1 LNNFSVI
8 IDGMRV
14 LGIDI
19 GFGQVKVVLDDL
31 ALKFPSQIAQFL
43 EGELSDVPVVE
54 HNGMQYVVGEEATVF
69 RHKLS
74 LSTVELLIKYS
85 PVLLKRAIME
95 VGEGGE
101 YFVVSGLP
109 PRFRHMGEEFS
120 RALQAVEGVR
130 KVLVVPQGAGI
141 LEDVGDYV
149 RSQGGALVLDIGF
162 NTVDFLSVRVKG
174 DDVVKERGGT
184 IEGLGVKSAVEIFRS
199 LLPAEAGFLRNE
211 PYVFLV
217 PYFTRGRL
225 TLVGKEIFLQEER
238 EKASKLWTEQ
248 IYLRLQEEIGELIK
262 SKPVFVVAGGGAYF
276 LDRSLF
282 ERGVYIPVKP
292 DFSNARGYYKL
303 GLGVLKKG
311 V

>member
-1 LNNFSVI
+1 VI
-8 IDGMRV
+8 
-14 LGIDI
+14 GIDI
-19 GFGQVKVVLDDL
+19 GFGQVKVVSDDL

-54 HNGMQYVVGEEATVF
+54 HNGLQYVVGEEATAF

-74 LSTVELLIKYS
+74 LSTVELLIRYS
-85 PVLLKRAIME
+85 PVLLKRALLE

-120 RALQAVEGVR
+120 RTLRTVEGVVR
-130 KVLVVPQGAGI
+130 VLIVPQGAGI
-141 LEDVGDYV
+141 LEDVREYV
-149 RSQGGALVLDIGF
+149 RQYGGALILDIGF

-174 DDVVKERGGT
+174 SDLVKERGGT

-199 LLPAEAGFLRNE
+199 LLPAEVGFLRNE

-217 PYFTRGRL
+217 PYFAKGRL
-225 TLVGKEIFLQEER
+225 TLAGREFFLLEEKA
-238 EKASKLWTEQ
+238 KASKLWTEQ

-282 ERGVYIPVKP
+282 EREVYIPVQP

-303 GLGVLKKG
+303 GMDALRKRF
-311 V
+311 

>member
-1 LNNFSVI
+1 
-8 IDGMRV
+8 MRV
-14 LGIDI
+14 IGIDI

-54 HNGMQYVVGEEATVF
+54 HGGMQYVVGEEATAF

-74 LSTVELLIKYS
+74 LSTVELLIRYS
-85 PVLLKRAIME
+85 PVLLKRALLE

-120 RALQAVEGVR
+120 RALQTVEGVVR
-130 KVLVVPQGAGI
+130 VLIVPQGTGI
-141 LEDVGDYV
+141 LEDVKDYV
-149 RSQGGALVLDIGF
+149 RTYGGALILDIGF
-162 NTVDFLSVRVKG
+162 NTVDFLSVRVRG
-174 DDVVKERGGT
+174 NDLVKERGGT

-199 LLPAEAGFLRNE
+199 LLPAEVGFLRNE

-217 PYFTRGRL
+217 PYFAKGRL
-225 TLVGKEIFLQEER
+225 TLAGKEFFLQEEKA
-238 EKASKLWTEQ
+238 KASKLWTEQ

-282 ERGVYIPVKP
+282 EREVYIPVEP

-303 GLGVLKKG
+303 GVDALRKRF
-311 V
+311 

>member
-1 LNNFSVI
+1 
-8 IDGMRV
+8 MRV
-14 LGIDI
+14 IGIDI

-54 HNGMQYVVGEEATVF
+54 HGGLQYVVGEEATAF

-74 LSTVELLIKYS
+74 LSTVELLIRYS
-85 PVLLKRAIME
+85 PVLLKRALLE

-120 RALQAVEGVR
+120 RALQTVEGVVR
-130 KVLVVPQGAGI
+130 VLIVPQGTGI
-141 LEDVGDYV
+141 LEDVKDYV
-149 RSQGGALVLDIGF
+149 RTYGGALILDIGF
-162 NTVDFLSVRVKG
+162 NTVDFLSVRVRG
-174 DDVVKERGGT
+174 NDLVKERGGT

-217 PYFTRGRL
+217 PYFAKGRL
-225 TLVGKEIFLQEER
+225 TLAGKEFFLQEEKA
-238 EKASKLWTEQ
+238 KASKLWTEQ

-282 ERGVYIPVKP
+282 EREVYIPVQP

-303 GLGVLKKG
+303 GVEALRKRF
-311 V
+311 

>member
-1 LNNFSVI
+1 
-8 IDGMRV
+8 MRV
-14 LGIDI
+14 IGIDI

-54 HNGMQYVVGEEATVF
+54 HNGMWYVVGEEATAF

-74 LSTVELLIKYS
+74 LSTVELLIRYS
-85 PVLLKRAIME
+85 PVLLKRALLE

-120 RALQAVEGVR
+120 RALQTVEGVVR
-130 KVLVVPQGAGI
+130 VLIVPQGAGI
-141 LEDVGDYV
+141 LEDVREYV
-149 RSQGGALVLDIGF
+149 RQYGGALILDIGF

-174 DDVVKERGGT
+174 NDLVKERGGT

-199 LLPAEAGFLRNE
+199 LLPAEVGFLRNE

-217 PYFTRGRL
+217 PYFAKGRL
-225 TLVGKEIFLQEER
+225 TLAGKEFFLQEEKA
-238 EKASKLWTEQ
+238 KASKLWTEQ

-282 ERGVYIPVKP
+282 EREVYIPAQP

-303 GLGVLKKG
+303 GLETLRKRF
-311 V
+311 

>member
-1 LNNFSVI
+1 
-8 IDGMRV
+8 MRV
-14 LGIDI
+14 IGIDI

-54 HNGMQYVVGEEATVF
+54 HGGLQYVVGEEATAF

-74 LSTVELLIKYS
+74 LSTVELLIRYS
-85 PVLLKRAIME
+85 PVLLKRALLE

-120 RALQAVEGVR
+120 RALQTVEGVVR
-130 KVLVVPQGAGI
+130 VLIVPQGTGI
-141 LEDVGDYV
+141 LEDVKDYV
-149 RSQGGALVLDIGF
+149 WTYGGALILDIGF
-162 NTVDFLSVRVKG
+162 NTVDFLSVRVRG
-174 DDVVKERGGT
+174 NDLVKERGGT

-217 PYFTRGRL
+217 PYFAKGRL
-225 TLVGKEIFLQEER
+225 TLAGKEFFLQEEKA
-238 EKASKLWTEQ
+238 KASKLWTEQ

-282 ERGVYIPVKP
+282 EREVYIPVQP

-303 GLGVLKKG
+303 GVEALRKRF
-311 V
+311 

>member
-1 LNNFSVI
+1 
-8 IDGMRV
+8 MRV

-19 GFGQVKVVLDDL
+19 GFGQVKVVVQDR
-31 ALKFPSQIAQFL
+31 AFKFPSQIAQFL
-43 EGELSDVPVVE
+43 EGDLSDVPAVE
-54 HNGMQYVVGEEATVF
+54 HDGMWYVVGEEATAF

-85 PVLLKRAIME
+85 PVLLKRTLLEM
-95 VGEGGE
+95 GEGGE

-120 RALQAVEGVR
+120 RALQTVDGVR

-141 LEDVGDYV
+141 LEDVRDYV
-149 RSQGGALVLDIGF
+149 RSYGEALILDIGF
-162 NTVDFLSVRVKG
+162 NTVDYLSVRVKG
-174 DDVVKERGGT
+174 NDFVKERGGT

-199 LLPAEAGFLRNE
+199 LLPAEVGFLRNE

-217 PYFTRGRL
+217 PYFAKGRL
-225 TLVGKEIFLQEER
+225 TLAGREVFLLEEKA
-238 EKASKLWTEQ
+238 KASKLWTEQ

-282 ERGVYIPVKP
+282 EREVYIPLEP
-292 DFSNARGYYKL
+292 DFSNARGYYKI
-303 GLGVLKKG
+303 GLGILRRG
-311 V
+311 G

>member
-1 LNNFSVI
+1 
-8 IDGMRV
+8 MRV
-14 LGIDI
+14 IGIDI

-54 HNGMQYVVGEEATVF
+54 HGGMWYVVGEESTAF

-74 LSTVELLIKYS
+74 LSTVELLIRYS
-85 PVLLKRAIME
+85 PVLLKRALLE

-120 RALQAVEGVR
+120 RTLQTVEGVVR
-130 KVLVVPQGAGI
+130 VLIVPQGAGI
-141 LEDVGDYV
+141 LEDVKDYV
-149 RSQGGALVLDIGF
+149 RTYGGALILDIGF

-174 DDVVKERGGT
+174 NDLVKERGGT
-184 IEGLGVKSAVEIFRS
+184 IEGLGVKSAVETFRS
-199 LLPAEAGFLRNE
+199 LLPAEVGFLRNE

-217 PYFTRGRL
+217 PYFAKGRL
-225 TLVGKEIFLQEER
+225 TLAGKEFFLQEEKA
-238 EKASKLWTEQ
+238 KASKLWTEQ

-282 ERGVYIPVKP
+282 EREVHIPVQP

-303 GLGVLKKG
+303 GVEALRKRF
-311 V
+311 

>member
-1 LNNFSVI
+1 
-8 IDGMRV
+8 MRV

-19 GFGQVKVVLDDL
+19 GFGQVKVIVDDL
-31 ALKFPSQIAQFL
+31 SFKFPSQIAQFL
-43 EGELSDVPVVE
+43 EGEVSDVPVVE
-54 HNGMQYVVGEEATVF
+54 YKGMQYVVGEEATAF

-74 LSTVELLIKYS
+74 LSTVEMLIRYS
-85 PVLLKRAIME
+85 PVLLKRVMQE

-109 PRFRHMGEEFS
+109 PRFRYMGEEFS
-120 RALQAVEGVR
+120 NALQIVEGVR
-130 KVLVVPQGAGI
+130 KVLIVPQGAGI
-141 LEDVGDYV
+141 LEDVKDYV
-149 RSQGGALVLDIGF
+149 RMHGGALILDIGF
-162 NTVDFLSVRVKG
+162 NTVDYLSVRAKG

-199 LLPAEAGFLRNE
+199 LLPAEVGFLRNE

-217 PYFTRGRL
+217 PYFAKGRL
-225 TLVGKEIFLQEER
+225 TLAGKEVFLQEEKA
-238 EKASKLWTEQ
+238 KASKLWTEQ

-282 ERGVYIPVKP
+282 EREVYIPVAP
-292 DFSNARGYYKL
+292 DFSNARGYYKM
-303 GLGVLKKG
+303 GLGVLRRG
-311 V
+311 F

>member
-1 LNNFSVI
+1 
-8 IDGMRV
+8 MRV
-14 LGIDI
+14 MGLDI
-19 GFGQVKVVLDDL
+19 GFGQVKVVVDDRTF
-31 ALKFPSQIAQFL
+31 KFPSQIAQFL
-43 EGELSDVPVVE
+43 EGELSDVPVVQ
-54 HNGMQYVVGEEATVF
+54 HNGMWYVVGEEATAF

-74 LSTVELLIKYS
+74 ISTVELLIRYS
-85 PVLLKRAIME
+85 PVLLKRALLE

-120 RALQAVEGVR
+120 KALQTVEGVR
-130 KVLVVPQGAGI
+130 NVLVVPQGAGI
-141 LEDVGDYV
+141 LEDVKDYV
-149 RSQGGALVLDIGF
+149 RSHGGALILDIGF

-174 DDVVKERGGT
+174 SDVVKERGGT

-217 PYFTRGRL
+217 PYFARGRL
-225 TLVGKEIFLQEER
+225 TLAGKEVFLQEER
-238 EKASKLWTEQ
+238 TKASKLWTEQ
-248 IYLRLQEEIGELIK
+248 IYLRLQEEIGELIR

-282 ERGVYIPVKP
+282 EREVYIPVEP
-292 DFSNARGYYKL
+292 DFSNARGYHKI
-303 GLGVLKKG
+303 GLGIIRRG
-311 V
+311 F

>member
-1 LNNFSVI
+1 
-8 IDGMRV
+8 MRV
-14 LGIDI
+14 MGLDV
-19 GFGQVKVVLDDL
+19 GFGQVKVVADDL
-31 ALKFPSQIAQFL
+31 VLKFPSQIAQFL

-54 HNGMQYVVGEEATVF
+54 HGGMQYVVGEEATAF

-85 PVLLKRAIME
+85 PALLKRALME
-95 VGEGGE
+95 VGESGE

-120 RALQAVEGVR
+120 KVLQTVEGVR
-130 KVLVVPQGAGI
+130 KVIVVPQGAGI
-141 LEDVGDYV
+141 LEDVKDYV
-149 RSQGGALVLDIGF
+149 RLHGSALILDIGF

-174 DDVVKERGGT
+174 NDFVKERGGT

-199 LLPAEAGFLRNE
+199 LLPAKVGFLRNE

-217 PYFTRGRL
+217 PYFAKGRL
-225 TLVGKEIFLQEER
+225 TLAGKEIFLQEEKT
-238 EKASKLWTEQ
+238 KASKLWTEQ

-282 ERGVYIPVKP
+282 EREVHIPVAP

-303 GLGVLKKG
+303 GLGIIKKA